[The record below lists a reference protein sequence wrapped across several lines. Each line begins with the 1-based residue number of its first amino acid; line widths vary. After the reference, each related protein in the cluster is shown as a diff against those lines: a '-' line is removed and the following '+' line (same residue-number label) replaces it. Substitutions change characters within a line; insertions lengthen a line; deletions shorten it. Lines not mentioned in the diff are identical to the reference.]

1 MNEVK
6 GHFATGFA
14 AGATVVS
21 WLPAIETML
30 RIGVSVAGI
39 AAGIYATLYWRAKR
53 QRLER
58 KAQGEETT
66 L

>member
-1 MNEVK
+1 MNEIK

-21 WLPAIETML
+21 WLPAIETVL
-30 RIGVSVAGI
+30 RIGVSMAGI

-53 QRLER
+53 QRLAQ
-58 KAQGEETT
+58 KANDEETT